1 MEATVALLFS
11 SPSLGRPSSCL
22 RSPPCSR
29 RCSSH
34 GARLQRSQLLV
45 ADRLSR
51 NRDRKIGT
59 SILRCSS
66 SATDSASSSV
76 FSERWV
82 LEPAGDGEW
91 RHIGYRVAR
100 PGGFQI
106 ASEAAVTVGR
116 VPEQAD
122 IVLSVATVSGA
133 HARLEKKEGRLLVT
147 DLDSTNGTYIN
158 ERRLTPGFPTPID
171 PGSLLIFGDIHLA
184 MFRVSKMAIDV
195 PSDTNGAEQEAEI
208 AQPKPQE
215 AIFLPAAASLQQQEV
230 RIPCCKAAAA
240 SDSWAEFAAR
250 VSGEWDGFGAEFT
263 AAGDPV
269 ELPEKVVPE
278 AYREWGVQRHASSAS
293 AFAYSAGGSYVA
305 AWPKGPAPVLEVEHC
320 VVHPDNGEVRVR
332 LVQTVALAK
341 EARLRGVKVFSE
353 QWYGPYRNGE
363 QLGGCAVREAA
374 FAAGEKLPVSD
385 VIGQWHSN
393 SAFAARFSN
402 ELDPETGKF
411 AGLTPDEPAGEGLSR
426 DDGDGI
432 VTLPKQL
439 WSLFKESG
447 DGEEFVC
454 EFLWQPIALRFIHR
468 KAAGDLRLT
477 VHLLLQLAEA
487 ASFTAVI
494 KFAAEEFKTPR
505 CHHVCCL
512 LIGNRVCLEEL

>member
-1 MEATVALLFS
+1 MEAAAVASSSSLLFS
-11 SPSLGRPSSCL
+11 SPSPRRPSSCL
-22 RSPPCSR
+22 PLPPCSSR
-29 RCSSH
+29 RYESH
-34 GARLQRSQLLV
+34 AAKLQQPQVLFTS
-45 ADRLSR
+45 RLSR
-51 NRDRKIGT
+51 NSNRSSR
-59 SILRCSS
+59 SILLSLRCSS
-66 SATDSASSSV
+66 SATDSASPPASS
-76 FSERWV
+76 EQWI
-82 LEPAGDGEW
+82 LEP
-91 RHIGYRVAR
+91 
-100 PGGFQI
+100 
-106 ASEAAVTVGR
+106 
-116 VPEQAD
+116 
-122 IVLSVATVSGA
+122 
-133 HARLEKKEGRLLVT
+133 
-147 DLDSTNGTYIN
+147 
-158 ERRLTPGFPTPID
+158 
-171 PGSLLIFGDIHLA
+171 
-184 MFRVSKMAIDV
+184 
-195 PSDTNGAEQEAEI
+195 
-208 AQPKPQE
+208 
-215 AIFLPAAASLQQQEV
+215 
-230 RIPCCKAAAA
+230 

-278 AYREWGVQRHASSAS
+278 AYREWGVQVFDWQTQCPTLADPAAPCDLHYRLVRLLPTVGCEADAATVHTSHQRHASSAS

-320 VVHPDNGEVRVR
+320 VVHPDSREVRVR

-385 VIGQWHSN
+385 VIGQWQSN

-411 AGLTPDEPAGEGLSR
+411 AGLTPDGPAGEGLSR

-447 DGEEFVC
+447 KGEEFVC
-454 EFLWQPIALRFIHR
+454 EVGWVLGHGSAVTSRCVLSRD
-468 KAAGDLRLT
+468 GDVKEIVVAR
-477 VHLLLQLAEA
+477 E
-487 ASFTAVI
+487 S
-494 KFAAEEFKTPR
+494 
-505 CHHVCCL
+505 
-512 LIGNRVCLEEL
+512 RVLEGT